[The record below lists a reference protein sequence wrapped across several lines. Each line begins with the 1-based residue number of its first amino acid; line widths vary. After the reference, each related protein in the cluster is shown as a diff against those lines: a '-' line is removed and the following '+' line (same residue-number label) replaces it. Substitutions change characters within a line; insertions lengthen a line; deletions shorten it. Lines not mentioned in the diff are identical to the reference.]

1 MTETDSRIQSIP
13 KLNYIFEAH
22 LTNTVP
28 LAFHANANKG
38 EQAIPLEL
46 CLEMTSA
53 FSPYMRSNTFR
64 CSHNQIV

>member
-1 MTETDSRIQSIP
+1 MS
-13 KLNYIFEAH
+13 KAH
-22 LTNTVP
+22 LAHTMP
-28 LAFHANANKG
+28 LPFHANANKG